1 MCLTGNSYAQD
12 RTALVLTE
20 RINDL
25 KTATDK
31 KVLDQTTQALSK
43 KALKKDQQELRILQK
58 VFTAQLYSEQ
68 ADSLNRESSKLYK
81 EASAVVTSTQN
92 KALQIW
98 VYTQTG
104 FYFYTYNQ
112 YETALPFFLKSS
124 RLLDMTTDEDL
135 AEGIDVLKKNA
146 YFFGTILEYEKAISY
161 LTRALKNTTQNSKDY
176 ATLLDGIGSC
186 YFEINQLDKA
196 EKFYLKA
203 EKSAL
208 KNKENLRYAK
218 VLGNLARVQIER
230 KNWEEAEILLKKDIM
245 LSEEEGSDRNTMFA
259 RLQLGKMYWKKG
271 DEVKANN
278 TLNKVLE
285 YTASKSYLKG
295 FEYEASEVLL
305 LIALHKKDAMQEL
318 VLRRKLDSLSTVVK
332 HTEGREAVSK
342 IALKNQKENILW
354 ELEAEKAKVEKA
366 SLLRL
371 TWTIV
376 SFLLLAVIV
385 LLYLFNTRR
394 LKLKNAEFE
403 SKLLALQYEKIRSE
417 KKLSDTHNS
426 LESYKIYL
434 SEKNR
439 QIENLEEIIQ
449 AAKSNL
455 SQLAKERTNE
465 LQQLLSSHL
474 MTDENWQAFKSAFIE
489 EQADYYKTLLNSL
502 PDVTESN
509 LRILLLHRVGLNNQ
523 ETAQI
528 IGVTIDAVKKAK
540 QRLRKKY
547 GEMIETF
554 L

>member
-31 KVLDQTTQALSK
+31 KVLDRTTQALSK
-43 KALKKDQQELRILQK
+43 KASKKDQQELRILQK

-68 ADSLNRESSKLYK
+68 ADSLNRESSKLYE

-186 YFEINQLDKA
+186 YFELNQLDKA

-203 EKSAL
+203 ERNAL

-230 KNWEEAEILLKKDIM
+230 NNWEEAEILLKKDIM

-417 KKLSDTHNS
+417 KKLSNTHNS

>member
-20 RINDL
+20 WINDL

-43 KALKKDQQELRILQK
+43 KASKKDQQELRILQK

-68 ADSLNRESSKLYK
+68 ADSLNRKSSKLYE

-186 YFEINQLDKA
+186 YFELNQLDKA

-474 MTDENWQAFKSAFIE
+474 MTDENWQAFKIAFIE
-489 EQADYYKTLLNSL
+489 EQADYYNTLLNSL

-547 GEMIETF
+547 SETIETF

>member
-1 MCLTGNSYAQD
+1 MAQD
-12 RTALVLTE
+12 HGTTFLQE
-20 RINDL
+20 SINNF
-25 KTATDK
+25 KSATDEN
-31 KVLDQTTQALSK
+31 VLNQTAQTLSK
-43 KALKKDQQELRILQK
+43 NASRKDRQELSILQK
-58 VFTAQLYSEQ
+58 VFLANLYSKQ
-68 ADSLNRESSKLYK
+68 ADSLNKVSSELYEK
-81 EASAVVTSTQN
+81 ATDLIASSQN
-92 KALQIW
+92 NPLKIW
-98 VYTQTG
+98 VYTQAG
-104 FYFYTYNQ
+104 FYFYSYNQ

-124 RLLDMTTDEDL
+124 RLLDLTANEDL
-135 AEGIDVLKKNA
+135 AECIDILKKNA
-146 YFFGTILEYEKAISY
+146 YFFSTILEQEKAINY
-161 LTRALKNTTQNSKDY
+161 LTRALNYTPPDY
-176 ATLLDGIGSC
+176 KEHATLLNGIGNC
-186 YFEINQLDKA
+186 YLELNKLDIA
-196 EKFYLKA
+196 ETFFLKA
-203 EKSAL
+203 KKTAL
-208 KNKENLRYAK
+208 KNKENTRYAK
-218 VLGNLARVQIER
+218 ILGDVARVQIER
-230 KNWEEAEILLKKDIM
+230 KNWNEAEILLKEDIM
-245 LSEEEGSDRNTMFA
+245 LSEKEGSDRNTMFA

-271 DEVKANN
+271 DEIKANN

-305 LIALHKKDAMQEL
+305 LIALHKKDAVQEL
-318 VLRRKLDSLSTVVK
+318 LLRRKLDSLSTIVK

-342 IALKNQKENILW
+342 ISLKNQKENILW

-366 SLLRL
+366 SLLRW

-385 LLYLFNTRR
+385 LLYMFNKRR
-394 LKLKNAEFE
+394 LKLRNAEFE
-403 SKLLALQYEKIRSE
+403 GKLLAFQYEKIRSE

-439 QIENLEEIIQ
+439 QIENLEEIIKE
-449 AAKSNL
+449 AKNNSPHLN
-455 SQLAKERTNE
+455 KERRSA

-474 MTDENWQAFKSAFIE
+474 MTEENWQAFKHAFID
-489 EQADYYKTLLNSL
+489 EQAEYYNTLLNSL

-509 LRILLLHRVGLNNQ
+509 LRILLLHRLGLNNQ

-547 GEMIETF
+547 SETIEIF